1 MGKSRWWHVAVTATG
16 IALTIVVLVSS
27 LPAWRTLG
35 ALAALWVFVLAW
47 FTIGMRACYRPV
59 PTTIFITIVIACAG
73 VATAFSPSMATIQ
86 AIAYPIAWV
95 FIERMRV
102 AIVANVLLA
111 LAVGVGFVIS
121 IGTSEAALV
130 QIVATLALSLGF
142 SMAMGLWITRIFEL
156 SHERQQL
163 IEQLQAAQGQ
173 LEVLHRDAG
182 ATSER
187 ERLAREIH
195 DTIAQSLTGIV
206 LLAQRAQGEF
216 AAGGA
221 ALGEQLALL
230 ESGARDALAETRAL
244 VAATASANL
253 VDGGVAAALERLG
266 ERFTRETDIT
276 VEVTIRGSVA
286 MDRDAEVAVLRCAQ
300 EGLANVR
307 KHARADAASVTLEVD
322 DTTALLTVTDD
333 GVGFDT
339 AAASSGFGL
348 PGLRERLTLVGGSLA
363 VTSDRTGTRLVATL
377 PLDTPVA
384 PSVSAPSAH
393 FERSRAAQ

>member
-1 MGKSRWWHVAVTATG
+1 
-16 IALTIVVLVSS
+16 
-27 LPAWRTLG
+27 
-35 ALAALWVFVLAW
+35 
-47 FTIGMRACYRPV
+47 
-59 PTTIFITIVIACAG
+59 
-73 VATAFSPSMATIQ
+73 
-86 AIAYPIAWV
+86 
-95 FIERMRV
+95 MRV

-111 LAVGVGFVIS
+111 LAVGVGFTLS

-130 QIVATLALSLGF
+130 QIVITLALSLGF
-142 SMAMGLWITRIFEL
+142 SMAMGLWITRIFDL

-173 LEVLHRDAG
+173 LEILHRDAG

-216 AAGGA
+216 VAGGA

-307 KHARADAASVTLEVD
+307 KHARASAASVTLEVD
-322 DTTALLTVTDD
+322 DTTASLTVTDD

-339 AAASSGFGL
+339 ATASSGFGL